1 MKRAPQSGFIQ
12 AMCLFGSVALISLLF
27 GCGGGGNS
35 TTTPPPPPTIAINS
49 VSSSSPSALTPLY
62 VSTSGLDATK
72 PFSLT
77 LSNASGYSATLTP
90 MRTQT
95 DGTVVVAMPLYI
107 DPTTGKTG
115 SLNASLTLSQG
126 SLTSVPV
133 NLSIQDIPQLSDYG
147 TNMGD
152 ISRAFYNYQAI
163 VLGRMLNSLQAI
175 QAMPGNKVDT
185 TTAQANVSQQLRN
198 VIKARNDLD
207 RIIVNSTAG
216 ITAGTLPDGT
226 PVNFDSNSLELMDR
240 VIGIYLTTLQ
250 PSIAPAIRTKATRA
264 HAGAP
269 AVNLKYPGTTRRTIA
284 DAKAAKGAKAHV
296 APNSITMKNI
306 LDVIGGLSG
315 AETVAGTV
323 RTNLQSDP
331 SLADRMISIVSGGA
345 AVVGIT
351 SAIIGAPEVVAGAV
365 IVGVA
370 CSTASIL
377 NDFYHIGSD
386 ISKIET
392 LTASGTDPTELT
404 QAQND
409 LKASAINLPL
419 DILATV
425 VAPLTIPAEGATLL
439 GQEVVQVL
447 ENAGSGTTGA
457 TVQGAN
463 FLISTLQLV
472 AQNSAIND
480 QKAADSAAGQFQNP
494 FPSPSEGFGD
504 IAGTV
509 SISNSQGPILSGLT
523 GLSVID
529 TSGTGFSSIADQS
542 GNYDVSVPLGDTTLS
557 YSSMTVNAF
566 DPITDLTL
574 SSSVVD
580 LTGLTSNT
588 PFVGPTLSGTCND
601 TDAGS
606 PDGDDPDC
614 D

>member
-1 MKRAPQSGFIQ
+1 MNCAPQSGFMR
-12 AMCLFGSVALISLLF
+12 AMCLLGTVALTSLLF

-35 TTTPPPPPTIAINS
+35 TTTPPPPPPPPTIAINS
-49 VSSSSPSALTPLY
+49 VSSSSPSALAPLY
-62 VSTSGLDATK
+62 VSTTGLDATK

-90 MRTQT
+90 MRTQS

-133 NLSIQDIPQLSDYG
+133 NLSIQDIAQLSDYG
-147 TNMGD
+147 TNLGD

-163 VLGRMLNSLQAI
+163 VLGKMLNSLQAI
-175 QAMPGNKVDT
+175 QAMPGNTVDT
-185 TTAQANVSQQLRN
+185 TTAQANVSQQLGN

-207 RIIVNSTAG
+207 RIIVNSASG

-240 VIGIYLTTLQ
+240 VIGMYLTTLQ
-250 PSIAPAIRTKATRA
+250 PSIAPAIRTKAKKA

-269 AVNLKYPGTTRRTIA
+269 AVNLKDHDMTRRTVA
-284 DAKAAKGAKAHV
+284 DAKGAKSAARV

-315 AETVAGTV
+315 AETVAGAV

-331 SLADRMISIVSGGA
+331 TLADRMISIVSGGA

-351 SAIIGAPEVVAGAV
+351 ATIIGAPEVVAGAV

-386 ISKIET
+386 ITEITT

-404 QAQND
+404 KAQND
-409 LKASAINLPL
+409 LNASAINLPL

-425 VAPLTIPAEGATLL
+425 VAPLTIPAEGATFL

-447 ENAGSGTTGA
+447 ENAGSGATGA

-542 GNYDVSVPLGDTTLS
+542 GNYDVSVALGDTTLN
-557 YSSMTVNAF
+557 YSNMTINAF
-566 DPITDLTL
+566 DPITDLYL
-574 SSSVVD
+574 YCSVVY
-580 LTGLTSNT
+580 
-588 PFVGPTLSGTCND
+588 LSVLC
-601 TDAGS
+601 
-606 PDGDDPDC
+606 
-614 D
+614 